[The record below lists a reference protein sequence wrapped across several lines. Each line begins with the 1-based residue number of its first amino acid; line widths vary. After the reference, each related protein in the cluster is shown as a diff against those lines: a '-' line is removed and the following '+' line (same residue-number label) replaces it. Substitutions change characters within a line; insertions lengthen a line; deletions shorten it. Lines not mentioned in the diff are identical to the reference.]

1 MAQRG
6 RPRKIHP
13 EVVKPTN
20 VDVDLVEMK
29 NVDFDSSLFIP
40 HKTNTIVDEILSSE
54 GGIYPGTNMIV
65 AGDPGVGKST
75 ILLDWLANFHKSG
88 KKVLFI
94 SGEMNEIDMFGYTK
108 RYPKFGDIPILFT
121 HKYSDH
127 PTYVIEHTLD
137 DGYDIVLIDSW
148 AEINDLVQEE
158 NGWTR
163 RKTESWLLDLMD
175 SHNKGFNSISKHTAF
190 ICIQQMTKGGDF
202 SGSNRIKHMTT
213 SMAYVK
219 FDGRGRDAA
228 RYLVFDKN
236 RRGEIGK
243 KIFFSL
249 WKPHQV
255 EYIYD
260 TEN

>member
-1 MAQRG
+1 
-6 RPRKIHP
+6 
-13 EVVKPTN
+13 
-20 VDVDLVEMK
+20 
-29 NVDFDSSLFIP
+29 
-40 HKTNTIVDEILSSE
+40 
-54 GGIYPGTNMIV
+54 
-65 AGDPGVGKST
+65 
-75 ILLDWLANFHKSG
+75 
-88 KKVLFI
+88 
-94 SGEMNEIDMFGYTK
+94 
-108 RYPKFGDIPILFT
+108 
-121 HKYSDH
+121 
-127 PTYVIEHTLD
+127 
-137 DGYDIVLIDSW
+137 
-148 AEINDLVQEE
+148 
-158 NGWTR
+158 
-163 RKTESWLLDLMD
+163 
-175 SHNKGFNSISKHTAF
+175 
-190 ICIQQMTKGGDF
+190 MTKGGDF